1 MRDIMKKAIITGA
14 SRRLGLH
21 ITKALLKRGWQVH
34 AVTRIGSSALREL
47 NSEHLIVHEI
57 QSYDKAATLKFIADF
72 RRFSSD
78 LDLLV
83 NNASVY
89 EKDSAISAR
98 GPDFYEELFFI
109 HMMFPGLLINGLAK
123 HLSNANGNIV
133 SITDIYADNPN
144 PDYSFYCSTK
154 AGLQNLTIG
163 AAKKYAPTIRANCIQ
178 PGPIKFL
185 DDHSE
190 EHKAEVLS
198 ETLLNFE
205 GGFDPIVETLEF
217 ILDNNYLT
225 GQSIKVDGGRSLV
238 RG

>member
-1 MRDIMKKAIITGA
+1 MRRAIVTGA

-21 ITKALLKRGWQVH
+21 IVSALLDRGWQVH
-34 AVTRIGSSALREL
+34 AVTRIGSKALREL
-47 NSEHLIVHEI
+47 NNEHLVIHEI
-57 QSYDKAATLKFIADF
+57 QSYDKSATLNFISEF
-72 RRFSSD
+72 RKFSSS

-83 NNASVY
+83 NNASIY
-89 EKDSAISAR
+89 EKDSAIAAR
-98 GPDFYEELFFI
+98 GPEFYDELFFI
-109 HMMFPGLLINGLAK
+109 HMMFPGLLINGLAR
-123 HLSNANGNIV
+123 HLSNAQGNIV

-163 AAKKYAPTIRANCIQ
+163 AAKKYAPAVRANCIQ

-205 GGFDPIVETLEF
+205 SGFDPIVETLEF

-225 GQSIKVDGGRSLV
+225 GQCIKVDGGRSLV

>member
-1 MRDIMKKAIITGA
+1 MKKAIVTGA
-14 SRRLGLH
+14 SRRLGLY
-21 ITKALLKRGWQVH
+21 ITEALLKRDWQVH
-34 AVTRIGSSALREL
+34 AVTRIGSKALRSL
-47 NSEHLIVHEI
+47 NNEHLIIHEI
-57 QSYDKAATLKFIADF
+57 QSYDRDSTLKFISEF
-72 RRFSSD
+72 RKFSTE

-89 EKDSAISAR
+89 EKDIAIVNR
-98 GPDFYEELFFI
+98 GPEFYEELFFI
-109 HMMFPGLLINGLAK
+109 HMMFPGLLINGLTRPLANAK
-123 HLSNANGNIV
+123 GNIV

-144 PDYSFYCSTK
+144 PEYSFYCSTK

-163 AAKKYAPTIRANCIQ
+163 AAKKYAPHIRANCIQ

-190 EHKAEVLS
+190 EHKADVLS

-205 GGFDPIVETLEF
+205 GGFGPIVETLEF
-217 ILDNNYLT
+217 ILANNYLT
-225 GQSIKVDGGRSLV
+225 GQCIKVDGGRSLV